1 MWADASLT
9 NAVSVLNTIYL
20 LRPCSRRYDAGT
32 GEGSV
37 ICAKS
42 DHATVCNI
50 NYVTQLGHQDMFAT
64 QQAIVRRRLSQR
76 HHSMKTLI
84 CHLSDKYIQQTQTQ
98 HGGNCIQF

>member
-1 MWADASLT
+1 MWAEASLT
-9 NAVSVLNTIYL
+9 NAVSVLNSIYL

-76 HHSMKTLI
+76 HHSMKTKI
-84 CHLSDKYIQQTQTQ
+84 CHLSDK
-98 HGGNCIQF
+98 